1 MKVLKAVLISVLI
14 CFSLFGWFEAFSQ
27 TKWEEEDV
35 YLTLPIQEESY
46 HHAYSLCEK
55 YMKNPKTGE
64 VVGKVAVR
72 SGGEE
77 VFLPCRVV
85 LETP

>member
-1 MKVLKAVLISVLI
+1 MKILKAVLISAI
-14 CFSLFGWFEAFSQ
+14 TCFSLFGWFEAFSQ
-27 TKWEEEDV
+27 TKRAEEDI
-35 YLTLPIQEESY
+35 YLTIPIQEESY
-46 HHAYSLCEK
+46 HHAYSLCER

-64 VVGKVAVR
+64 VVGKVAVS

-77 VFLPCRVV
+77 VFLPCRFV